1 MATITLP
8 PNSRAIGNTSH
19 TSDHN
24 LLVDAITAV
33 NTESTALNKGVST
46 LNEQTGASYTLVLS
60 DAGKTIECNYAT
72 AFTLTVPT
80 GASVAFDTR
89 TRIDIIQTG
98 AGQVTVQ
105 GAGGVTVNARLGLK
119 LAGQWAGATLI
130 KRGTD
135 SWVLIG
141 ALTT

>member
-8 PNSRAIGNTSH
+8 PNNRAQGNTAH

-24 LLVDAITAV
+24 LIVDAITAV
-33 NTESTALNKGVST
+33 NNESTALAKGIST
-46 LNEQTGASYTLVLS
+46 LNEQTGTSYTLVLS
-60 DAGKTIECNYAT
+60 DAGKTIECNNASP
-72 AFTLTVPT
+72 FTLTVPT

-89 TRIDIIQTG
+89 TRIDLIQTG
-98 AGQVTVQ
+98 AGQVTVA
-105 GAGGVTVNARLGLK
+105 GAGGVTVNARVGLK

-130 KRGTD
+130 KRGSD

-141 ALTT
+141 SLTA

>member
-8 PNSRAIGNTSH
+8 PNSRAIGNTAH

-24 LLVDAITAV
+24 QIVDAITAV
-33 NTESTALNKGVST
+33 NAESTSLTKGVSPV
-46 LNEQTGASYTLVLS
+46 NEQTGATYTLVLS

-72 AFTLTVPT
+72 AFTLTVPPGGT
-80 GASVAFDTR
+80 VAFDTR
-89 TRIDIIQTG
+89 TRIDLIQTG

-105 GAGGVTVNARLGLK
+105 GGSGVTVNARGGLK
-119 LAGQWAGATLI
+119 LAGQWASASLI

-135 SWVLIG
+135 SWVLVGTIT
-141 ALTT
+141 A